1 MALGHGEGRASFMF
15 IICVIIIGQYRE
27 IRLRDVSV
35 VWAVTGPLLQ
45 CETCRTTK
53 RWDLKS
59 AVK

>member
-15 IICVIIIGQYRE
+15 IICVIIIGHYRE
-27 IRLRDVSV
+27 IGLRDISA
-35 VWAVTGPLLQ
+35 VWAVSGPLPE
-45 CETCRTTK
+45 CETCGTTK